1 MNIRGKMLLAF
12 GVVLLL
18 LAITAGTAVSLFFSL
33 SGSVNRLTSELFPGE
48 TSSSRMRIEATRG
61 NVELMRLLS
70 GREGAFEQVQG
81 RFDSAE
87 THMAEVAALFDYLT
101 ERAED
106 ESTQRRYQELMASLE
121 NNLTALRQL
130 AGERYEA
137 YRRTGEED
145 RSLADRFEDVY
156 TVFVDN
162 GDRVARI
169 VSRVI
174 EEEESR
180 VANQVRLGSL
190 VVAGASGASLLIGVL
205 IALVF
210 SRRIVGR
217 LRRIQQ
223 FTETIAEGDLTE
235 TGSIDSRDE
244 FRDITDSFNR
254 TVLQLRQIVRSIL
267 DTGDTLEKQ
276 GASLSAN
283 MEETSSA
290 VNQISA
296 NIESVK
302 QLTEQQSG
310 SVEHSASSVE
320 QVARAI
326 EALDTTI
333 QEQAT
338 NVNESAAS
346 VEEMVAN
353 IRAVSQNVA
362 RTEEVFQSVRDA
374 SSRGRETQGEAN
386 RRIQEVS
393 ELSQNLLEANKVIAE
408 IAAQT
413 NLLAMNAAIEAA
425 HAGESGR
432 GFAVVAE
439 EVRRLAEHAQ
449 RQSKNVQGELKSIKS
464 AIDTSVTS
472 SEESSEQFAKLDSLI
487 EEAATLQS
495 EVRQSMEEQ
504 SAGSKE
510 VLEAL
515 HRINEIT
522 TQVVSGSKEMK
533 EGNSSV
539 LEQTSKLSDLTEQ
552 IRRSMEELAQGA
564 REINYATTSVTEI
577 AQENRE
583 LNRRLVA
590 QTRVFK
596 TETAE
601 EELTPS
607 EAIVEEDLI
616 PPSQETQ
623 EWGSAP
629 ADAGEESREEPE
641 KPGPSR

>member
-48 TSSSRMRIEATRG
+48 TASSRMRIEATRG
-61 NVELMRLLS
+61 SVELMRLLS
-70 GREGAFEQVQG
+70 GSQGAFAQVET
-81 RFDSAE
+81 RFDGAE
-87 THMAEVAALFDYLT
+87 RHLAEVASLFEYLSNRTDDAST
-101 ERAED
+101 E
-106 ESTQRRYQELMASLE
+106 RRYQDLMASLE
-121 NNLTALRQL
+121 NDMAALRQL
-130 AGERYEA
+130 AEERYEA
-137 YRRTGEED
+137 YERTGEEEQ
-145 RSLADRFEDVY
+145 SLTYRFEGAY
-156 TVFVDN
+156 ARFVDS

-169 VSRVI
+169 VTTVI
-174 EEEESR
+174 GEEENR
-180 VANQVRLGSL
+180 VTDQVRLGSL
-190 VVAGASGASLLIGVL
+190 FVAATAGASLLIGVL
-205 IALVF
+205 LALTF

-217 LRRIQQ
+217 LRSIQR
-223 FTETIAEGDLTE
+223 FTESIAEGDLTE

-244 FRDITDSFNR
+244 FREITESFNR
-254 TVLQLRQIVRSIL
+254 TVVQLRQIVRAIL
-267 DTGDTLEKQ
+267 DTGESLEKQ
-276 GASLSAN
+276 GESLSAN

-290 VNQISA
+290 VNEISA

-310 SVEHSASSVE
+310 SVEHSTSSVE

-326 EALDTTI
+326 EALDATI

-338 NVNESAAS
+338 NVNQSSAS

-362 RTEEVFQSVRDA
+362 RTEEVFKSVRDA
-374 SSRGRETQGEAN
+374 SARGRETQGEAN
-386 RRIQEVS
+386 SRIQEVS
-393 ELSQNLLEANKVIAE
+393 ELSGNLLEANKVIAE

-425 HAGESGR
+425 HAGDSGR

-449 RQSKNVQGELKSIKS
+449 RQSKNVQEELKSIKS
-464 AIDTSVTS
+464 AIDTSVAS
-472 SEESSEQFAKLDSLI
+472 SEESSEQFSKLDALI

-515 HRINEIT
+515 YRINEIT
-522 TQVVSGSKEMK
+522 SKVVSGSREMK

-539 LEQTSKLSDLTEQ
+539 LGETSKLSDLTEQ
-552 IRRSMEELAQGA
+552 IRSSMEELAQGA
-564 REINYATTSVTEI
+564 REINEATSSVTEI

-583 LNRRLVA
+583 LNRRLLA

-596 TETAE
+596 LEAEERAEEAE
-601 EELTPS
+601 EEEVPPGGET
-607 EAIVEEDLI
+607 VEEDFV
-616 PPSQETQ
+616 PP
-623 EWGSAP
+623 
-629 ADAGEESREEPE
+629 RE
-641 KPGPSR
+641 

>member
-1 MNIRGKMLLAF
+1 MSIRGKMLLAF

-48 TSSSRMRIEATRG
+48 TASSRMRIEATRG
-61 NVELMRLLS
+61 SVELMRLLS
-70 GREGAFEQVQG
+70 GSQGAFAQVET
-81 RFDSAE
+81 RFDGAE
-87 THMAEVAALFDYLT
+87 RHLAEVASLFEYLSNRTDDAST
-101 ERAED
+101 E
-106 ESTQRRYQELMASLE
+106 RRYQDLMASLE
-121 NNLTALRQL
+121 NDMAALRQL
-130 AGERYEA
+130 AEERYEA
-137 YRRTGEED
+137 YERTGEEEQ
-145 RSLADRFEDVY
+145 SLTYRFEGAY
-156 TVFVDN
+156 ARFVDS

-169 VSRVI
+169 VTTVI
-174 EEEESR
+174 GEEENR
-180 VANQVRLGSL
+180 VTDQVRLGSL
-190 VVAGASGASLLIGVL
+190 FVAATAGASLLIGVL
-205 IALVF
+205 LALAF

-217 LRRIQQ
+217 LRSIQR
-223 FTETIAEGDLTE
+223 FTESIAEGDLTE

-244 FRDITDSFNR
+244 FREITESFNR
-254 TVLQLRQIVRSIL
+254 TVVQLRQIVRAIL
-267 DTGDTLEKQ
+267 DTGESLEKQ
-276 GASLSAN
+276 GESLSAN

-290 VNQISA
+290 VNEISA

-310 SVEHSASSVE
+310 SVEHSTSSVE

-326 EALDTTI
+326 EALDATI

-338 NVNESAAS
+338 NVNQSSAS

-362 RTEEVFQSVRDA
+362 RTEEVFKSVRDA
-374 SSRGRETQGEAN
+374 SARGRETQGEAN
-386 RRIQEVS
+386 SRIQEVS
-393 ELSQNLLEANKVIAE
+393 ELSGNLLEANKVIAE

-425 HAGESGR
+425 HAGDSGR

-449 RQSKNVQGELKSIKS
+449 RQSKNVQEELKSIKS
-464 AIDTSVTS
+464 AIDTSVAS
-472 SEESSEQFAKLDSLI
+472 SEESSEQFSKLDALI

-515 HRINEIT
+515 YRINEIT
-522 TQVVSGSKEMK
+522 SKVVSGSREMK

-539 LEQTSKLSDLTEQ
+539 LGETSKLSDLTEQ
-552 IRRSMEELAQGA
+552 IRSSMEELAQGA
-564 REINYATTSVTEI
+564 REINEATSSVTEI

-583 LNRRLVA
+583 LNRRLLA

-596 TETAE
+596 LEAEERAEEAE
-601 EELTPS
+601 EEEVPPGGET
-607 EAIVEEDLI
+607 VEEDFV
-616 PPSQETQ
+616 PP
-623 EWGSAP
+623 
-629 ADAGEESREEPE
+629 RE
-641 KPGPSR
+641 